1 MSPFPHKNHFRL
13 LSRSLIRS
21 KLLETRRAIY
31 RQTALPLQEI
41 QISCLSLPRQ
51 IALLSLKWCYH
62 TSLKDSKWLK
72 IVLLDNT
79 TRRRIYP

>member
-41 QISCLSLPRQ
+41 QISFLSLPRQ
-51 IALLSLKWCYH
+51 IALLSLKWCYQ
-62 TSLKDSKWLK
+62 LKRFQ
-72 IVLLDNT
+72 IVEKCFT
-79 TRRRIYP
+79 P